1 MAVGAPAVPLLLL
14 ALVLVVGAGLIAAA
28 ESAIAGTSRRR
39 ARELEADERQGS
51 AALLRVLES
60 PAPVLTVCTL
70 LRVVAETAAAVCV
83 TVVVASAVDSWWLVL
98 LLAGLG
104 MSALDFV
111 LVGVGPR
118 TLGRLHAETVGLLAA
133 PVLGPLSRLLGPV
146 AQLLVLIGN
155 AVTPG
160 RGLRQGPFG
169 SEAELREM
177 VELAGESSVIEAG
190 EHRMIHSV
198 FELGDT
204 LVREVMVPRTDVV
217 SVRRGTGLHDVEA
230 LLLRSGYSRMPV
242 VGDDA
247 DDVIGIVYLKDVA
260 RRFHSDPA
268 AARAD
273 VAEAVARPPVFVPDS
288 LPVDDLL
295 KQMQRDTTH
304 VAIVV
309 DEYGGTA
316 GLVTIEDAIE
326 EIVGDIAD
334 EYDRETPEV
343 EPLEDGGYRV
353 STRLGVDDLGE
364 LFDLEID
371 EEEVDTV
378 GGLLAKALGEV
389 PVPGAAATAHGLRL
403 EADRQG
409 GRRNQVRTVLV
420 HRVEPDP
427 EPEEDREPTRAERAE
442 ARAEAR
448 EEQRVHRQEQ
458 RNEQKH
464 EQRHEARGRERSDV

>member
-1 MAVGAPAVPLLLL
+1 MGAPVVPLLLL
-14 ALVLVVGAGLIAAA
+14 ALALVVAAGFVAAA
-28 ESAIAGTSRRR
+28 ESAIAGTSKRR
-39 ARELEADERQGS
+39 ARELDADGRRG
-51 AALLRVLES
+51 ARALLSVLDS
-60 PAPVLTVCTL
+60 AAPVLTVCTL
-70 LRVVAETAAAVCV
+70 LRVVFETLAAVCV
-83 TVVVASAVDSWWLVL
+83 TVVVASSVDRWWLVL

-133 PVLGPLSRLLGPV
+133 PVLDPLSRLLGPL
-146 AQLLVLIGN
+146 AQGLVLVGN

-160 RGLRQGPFG
+160 RGLRHGPFG
-169 SEAELREM
+169 SEAELREI
-177 VELAGESSVIEAG
+177 VELAGETSVIEAG

-217 SVRRGTGLHDVEA
+217 TVRRGTGLHETEA
-230 LLLRSGYSRMPV
+230 LLLRSGFSRVPV
-242 VGDDA
+242 VGEDA
-247 DDVIGIVYLKDVA
+247 DDVLGVVYLKDVA
-260 RRFHSDPA
+260 RRFHVDPV

-273 VAEAVARPPVFVPDS
+273 LAENVARQPVFVPDS

-295 KQMQRDTTH
+295 RQMQRDTTH

-334 EYDRETPEV
+334 EHDREAPEV
-343 EPLEDGGYRV
+343 EPLPGGGFRV
-353 STRLGVDDLGE
+353 STRLPVDDLAE
-364 LFDLEID
+364 LFDTEID
-371 EEEVDTV
+371 EEDVDSV
-378 GGLLAKALGEV
+378 GGLLAKTLGV
-389 PVPGAAATAHGLRL
+389 VLVPGAVAHVHGLRL

-420 HRVEPDP
+420 HRVDP
-427 EPEEDREPTRAERAE
+427 PQDDLVDDRAGG
-442 ARAEAR
+442 
-448 EEQRVHRQEQ
+448 
-458 RNEQKH
+458 QKH
-464 EQRHEARGRERSDV
+464 D

>member
-1 MAVGAPAVPLLLL
+1 VGAPVVPLLLL
-14 ALVLVVGAGLIAAA
+14 ALVLVVAAGFVAAA
-28 ESAIAGTSRRR
+28 ESAIAGTSKRR
-39 ARELEADERQGS
+39 ARELHADERRG
-51 AALLRVLES
+51 AGALLAVLDS
-60 PAPVLTVCTL
+60 AAPVLTVCTL
-70 LRVVAETAAAVCV
+70 LRVVFETLAAVCV
-83 TVVVASAVDSWWLVL
+83 TVVVASTVDSWWLVL

-133 PVLGPLSRLLGPV
+133 PVLEPLARLLGPL
-146 AQLLVLIGN
+146 AQGLVLIGN

-160 RGLRQGPFG
+160 RGLRHGPFG
-169 SEAELREM
+169 SEAELREI
-177 VELAGESSVIEAG
+177 VELAGETSVIEAG

-217 SVRRGTGLHDVEA
+217 TVRRGTGLHEVEA
-230 LLLRSGYSRMPV
+230 LLLRSGFSRMPV
-242 VGDDA
+242 VGEDA
-247 DDVIGIVYLKDVA
+247 DDVLGVVYLKDVA
-260 RRFHSDPA
+260 RRFHTDPV
-268 AARAD
+268 AARAET
-273 VAEAVARPPVFVPDS
+273 AENVARQPVFVPDS

-334 EYDRETPEV
+334 EYDREPPDV
-343 EPLEDGGYRV
+343 EPLADGGFRV
-353 STRLGVDDLGE
+353 STRLHVDDLAE
-364 LFDLEID
+364 LFGLEVD
-371 EEEVDTV
+371 EEDVDSV
-378 GGLLAKALGEV
+378 GGLLAKTLGV
-389 PVPGAAATAHGLRL
+389 VLVPGAVADVHGLRL
-403 EADRQG
+403 QADRQG

-420 HRVEPDP
+420 HRVDP
-427 EPEEDREPTRAERAE
+427 PQDDLVDDRAGG
-442 ARAEAR
+442 
-448 EEQRVHRQEQ
+448 
-458 RNEQKH
+458 QKH
-464 EQRHEARGRERSDV
+464 D